1 MGSAT
6 FPWEKLKAESLRTVC
21 RDVGHIGR
29 TRDAMIGF
37 LKTVETL
44 GCLLAFPIYL
54 YLSNNRIISSGRRT
68 RPTQ

>member
-6 FPWEKLKAESLRTVC
+6 FPWEILKAESLRTVC

-29 TRDAMIGF
+29 TRDAMVDF

-44 GCLLAFPIYL
+44 GRMLAFPIHL
-54 YLSNNRIISSGRRT
+54 C
-68 RPTQ
+68 PVQ